1 MSSID
6 KFYDLPIEDL
16 LQPQNIDALIAAY
29 RAHRAEGAKPK
40 KEQAE
45 VKIDLV
51 ALGLLKPKVEE
62 KRRI

>member
-6 KFYDLPIEDL
+6 KFYDLPIDEL
-16 LQPQNIDALIAAY
+16 LLPANLEGLIAAY
-29 RAHRAEGAKPK
+29 RQQRAEGAKPK

-51 ALGLLKPKVEE
+51 ALGLLKPKPEM